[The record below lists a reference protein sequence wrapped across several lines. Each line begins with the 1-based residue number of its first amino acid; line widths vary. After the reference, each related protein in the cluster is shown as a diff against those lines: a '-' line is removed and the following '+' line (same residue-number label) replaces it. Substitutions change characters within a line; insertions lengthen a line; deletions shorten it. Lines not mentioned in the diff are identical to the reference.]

1 MGITSKDKYLRPG
14 LINPFLVRQTPAPP
28 TTTTPP
34 VVISHSKNHP
44 TSNNKFPLLHNN
56 QTQQLHT
63 DHSQNDGPQ
72 SRRQTLLPHLRVQR
86 RRRQTRRGRLLRHLV
101 RTLQGHRPGTRQIL
115 RITRVQGQGRRH
127 RPGARC
133 PRHAHIHALQERR
146 EGRRGRRCQQESSR
160 TGHQG
165 QLVEREPKKNPT
177 TPASSLSHSIDSN
190 ELGWT
195 FIGTDQ
201 YWSTSSSEETMLE
214 NILHSI
220 AKMGPDFC
228 R

>member
-1 MGITSKDKYLRPG
+1 MSRFPLWLPAASGASAFLSSCTHIPDTVIISNSRLPLPLTVLKSLCHSLASFPFHFHSSPITSKDKYLRPG

-34 VVISHSKNHP
+34 IIISHSKNHP

-115 RITRVQGQGRRH
+115 RITRVQGQGRL
-127 RPGARC
+127 
-133 PRHAHIHALQERR
+133 LQ
-146 EGRRGRRCQQESSR
+146 
-160 TGHQG
+160 
-165 QLVEREPKKNPT
+165 
-177 TPASSLSHSIDSN
+177 D
-190 ELGWT
+190 
-195 FIGTDQ
+195 
-201 YWSTSSSEETMLE
+201 
-214 NILHSI
+214 
-220 AKMGPDFC
+220 
-228 R
+228 

>member
-1 MGITSKDKYLRPG
+1 MGSFPFHGDPSPITSKDKYLRPG

-63 DHSQNDGPQ
+63 VHSQNDGPQ
-72 SRRQTLLPHLRVQR
+72 SRRQNLLRHLSVQR

-101 RTLQGHRPGTRQIL
+101 RTMQGHRPRTRQVL
-115 RITRVQGQGRRH
+115 RIARVQGQGRLLQLTSTRSPTSP
-127 RPGARC
+127 RSSVSAPC
-133 PRHAHIHALQERR
+133 PRS
-146 EGRRGRRCQQESSR
+146 CSSR
-160 TGHQG
+160 TARRSARSSVPTRR
-165 QLVEREPKKNPT
+165 LSNRPSRTTCKAENPKMIRRHPSWCLCAT
-177 TPASSLSHSIDSN
+177 RLISN
-190 ELGWT
+190 EM
-195 FIGTDQ
+195 GTD
-201 YWSTSSSEETMLE
+201 
-214 NILHSI
+214 
-220 AKMGPDFC
+220 